1 MTKVTRVTNL
11 FLSLLLIGFRF
22 VTALSQSGRICHT
35 HTAIPPP
42 PAVLFLTAVKVYE
55 AGDNCGAVS
64 SLLDVY

>member
-11 FLSLLLIGFRF
+11 FLSLLLIGFCL
-22 VTALSQSGRICHT
+22 VTALSQSGHICHT
-35 HTAIPPP
+35 HTAIP

-64 SLLDVY
+64 RLLDVY

>member
-35 HTAIPPP
+35 HTAIPP
-42 PAVLFLTAVKVYE
+42 AVLFLTAVKAYE
-55 AGDNCGAVS
+55 AGDNWGAVS
-64 SLLDVY
+64 RLLDVY

>member
-35 HTAIPPP
+35 QNTAIP

-64 SLLDVY
+64 RLLDVY

>member
-22 VTALSQSGRICHT
+22 VTALSQRGHICHT

-42 PAVLFLTAVKVYE
+42 RRVFLTAVKVYE

-64 SLLDVY
+64 RLLDVY